1 MSSLLGLSGCRVKG
15 RRGTRRSNEEKGNE
29 MEGVHGSRRYVW
41 YRTRL
46 IELLGKALVPPQ
58 YMFIIRT
65 SVDTPRDTSIDV
77 NMSCNL

>member
-1 MSSLLGLSGCRVKG
+1 
-15 RRGTRRSNEEKGNE
+15 

-77 NMSCNL
+77 NMSHVTCKNRVHVTVIP